1 MPLLCRPLVHLRD
14 VLAGLHRPQVEHVER
29 QQVGQHGGPEVHG
42 TEALRL
48 RVASLVDVYHFAAVG
63 ASPTLQGASNNKA
76 LAAGLVDEVLP
87 ARPDVGLG
95 VQVIA
100 ASELS
105 KQKNII
111 LCKSFLLGVKNTHG
125 GL

>member
-14 VLAGLHRPQVEHVER
+14 VLASLHRPQVEHVER
-29 QQVGQHGGPEVHG
+29 QQVGQHGGTEVHG
-42 TEALRL
+42 AEALGL
-48 RVASLVDVYHFAAVG
+48 RVASLVDMYHFAPIAT
-63 ASPTLQGASNNKA
+63 SHTLQGTSDNKA

-87 ARPDVGLG
+87 ARPDIGLG

-105 KQKNII
+105 KQNNIT
-111 LCKSFLLGVKNTHG
+111 LCKSFLLGGKNTHG
-125 GL
+125 GQ